1 MTDRR
6 VLIPIVAGVA
16 IAVLCAWRV
25 MTNQPQD
32 YAAQVSLEAAKVVT
46 RSAADLD
53 FEGLDS
59 DNRMVRLAAFL
70 GRHRI
75 LVLFFD
81 GELGADKD
89 AELLRLR
96 ERFIELKAHDVK
108 VIAVSTALPQQN
120 RAAMLPERAG
130 EFPFPLVSDFNPVSP
145 EEAQKIHR
153 RWGRWDDSTG
163 KAKPGVFVID
173 RKLQIEFMG
182 GAPRP
187 VANVDLAVER
197 LVR

>member
-6 VLIPIVAGVA
+6 VLIPLVAGVV

-25 MTNQPQD
+25 MTNKPQD
-32 YAAQVSLEAAKVVT
+32 YAAQVRLEATKVVT

-81 GELGADKD
+81 GDLGADKD
-89 AELLRLR
+89 AELLRR
-96 ERFIELKAHDVK
+96 ERFVELKAHDVK

-182 GAPRP
+182 GAPKP
-187 VANVDLAVER
+187 VASVDLAVES

>member
-1 MTDRR
+1 MNDRR
-6 VLIPIVAGVA
+6 VLIPLVTGLF
-16 IAVLCAWRV
+16 IAALCTWRV

-32 YAAQVSLEAAKVVT
+32 YAAQVKLEAAKVVT

>member
-70 GRHRI
+70 GRHRVI
-75 LVLFFD
+75 VLFFD
-81 GELGADKD
+81 GERGADKD

-96 ERFIELKAHDVK
+96 ERFVKLKAHDVK

-163 KAKPGVFVID
+163 KVKPGVFVID

-182 GAPRP
+182 GAPKP
-187 VANVDLAVER
+187 VASVDRAVES

>member
-6 VLIPIVAGVA
+6 VLIPLVAGVV

-25 MTNQPQD
+25 MTNKPQD
-32 YAAQVSLEAAKVVT
+32 YAAQVRLEATKVVT

-182 GAPRP
+182 GAPKP
-187 VANVDLAVER
+187 VASVDLAVES

>member
-6 VLIPIVAGVA
+6 VLIPIVAGVV
-16 IAVLCAWRV
+16 IAALCVWRV
-25 MTNQPQD
+25 MTNKPQD
-32 YAAQVSLEAAKVVT
+32 YAAQVKLEATKVVT
-46 RSAADLD
+46 GSAADLD

-96 ERFIELKAHDVK
+96 ERFSELKAHDVK

-130 EFPFPLVSDFNPVSP
+130 EFPFPLVSDFNPTAP
-145 EEAQKIHR
+145 DGMEQIHR
-153 RWGRWDDSTG
+153 RWGRWNDSSETTRR
-163 KAKPGVFVID
+163 GVFVID
-173 RKLQIEFMG
+173 RKGQIAFVS
-182 GAPRP
+182 GAPMP
-187 VANVDLAVER
+187 FENVDRAVES

>member
-6 VLIPIVAGVA
+6 VLILIVAGVV
-16 IAVLCAWRV
+16 IAGLCAWRV
-25 MTNQPQD
+25 ITNQPQD
-32 YAAQVSLEAAKVVT
+32 YAAQVKLEAAKVVT

-81 GELGADKD
+81 GERGADKD

-173 RKLQIEFMG
+173 RKLQIEFLG
-182 GAPRP
+182 GAPKP
-187 VANVDLAVER
+187 VASVDRAVES

>member
-120 RAAMLPERAG
+120 RAAMLPDRAG

-173 RKLQIEFMG
+173 RKGQIAFVN
-182 GAPRP
+182 GAPMP
-187 VANVDLAVER
+187 FENVDRAVES

>member
-6 VLIPIVAGVA
+6 VLIPLVAGVV

-25 MTNQPQD
+25 MTNKPQD
-32 YAAQVSLEAAKVVT
+32 YAAQVRLEATKVVT

-96 ERFIELKAHDVK
+96 ERFVELKAHDVK

-182 GAPRP
+182 GAPKP
-187 VANVDLAVER
+187 VASVDLAVES

>member
-1 MTDRR
+1 MNYRR
-6 VLIPIVAGVA
+6 VLILIAAGVF

-25 MTNQPQD
+25 VTNKPQD
-32 YAAQVSLEAAKVVT
+32 YAAQVKLEASKVVT

-70 GRHRI
+70 GRHRVI
-75 LVLFFD
+75 VLFFD

-96 ERFIELKAHDVK
+96 ERFVELKAHDVK

-130 EFPFPLVSDFNPVSP
+130 GFPFPLVSDFNPVSP

-173 RKLQIEFMG
+173 RKLQIEFLG
-182 GAPRP
+182 GAPKP
-187 VANVDLAVER
+187 VASVDLAVES

>member
-6 VLIPIVAGVA
+6 VLIPFVAGVV

-25 MTNQPQD
+25 MTNKPQD
-32 YAAQVSLEAAKVVT
+32 YAAQVRLEATKVVT

-75 LVLFFD
+75 LVLFYD

-96 ERFIELKAHDVK
+96 ERFVELKAHDVK

-182 GAPRP
+182 GAPKP
-187 VANVDLAVER
+187 VASVDLAVES